1 MKSIAALVM
10 FFSVVAAQAAESP
23 RIERH
28 YINSWE
34 KDTGY
39 AAVTQVGDTLHV
51 SGLACAGENM
61 QAAVTTCYRR
71 LGDILKR
78 FGASPD
84 RIVKEPI
91 YTTDIEALKK
101 CIPDRKNFF
110 NNTDYPAATW
120 VQVVRLF
127 NPEHLLEV
135 EVAVQL

>member
-1 MKSIAALVM
+1 MKSISALVM
-10 FFSVVAAQAAESP
+10 LFSAVAAHGAEPAS
-23 RIERH
+23 IKRH

-34 KDTGY
+34 QDTGY
-39 AAVTQVGDTLHV
+39 AGVTQVGDTLHV
-51 SGLACAGENM
+51 AGLACAGENM
-61 QAAVTTCYRR
+61 QAAVATCYRR

-78 FGASPD
+78 FGATPD
-84 RIVKEPI
+84 RIVRENI

-110 NNTDYPAATW
+110 NNTNYPAATW

-135 EVAVQL
+135 EVTVQL